1 MIWLLLI
8 NEGKKWYGYCLL
20 TKVRNDNGYCLL
32 LINEGKKWYG
42 YCLLTK
48 VRNDNGYCL
57 LTKVRNDMVTAY

>member
-1 MIWLLLI
+1 MIW
-8 NEGKKWYGYCLL
+8 
-20 TKVRNDNGYCLL
+20 LL

>member
-1 MIWLLLI
+1 MI
-8 NEGKKWYGYCLL
+8 
-20 TKVRNDNGYCLL
+20 TKVRN
-32 LINEGKKWYG
+32 G

>member
-1 MIWLLLI
+1 M
-8 NEGKKWYGYCLL
+8 N
-20 TKVRNDNGYCLL
+20 
-32 LINEGKKWYG
+32 G

>member
-1 MIWLLLI
+1 MLI

-20 TKVRNDNGYCLL
+20 TKVTNDN
-32 LINEGKKWYG
+32 G